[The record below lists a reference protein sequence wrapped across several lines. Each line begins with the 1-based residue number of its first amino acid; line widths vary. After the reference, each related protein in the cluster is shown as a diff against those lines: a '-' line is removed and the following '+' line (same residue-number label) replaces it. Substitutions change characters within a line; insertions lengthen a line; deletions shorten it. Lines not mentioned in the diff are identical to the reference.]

1 MLIMQFSFKPCNDPQ
16 VSQNKLFAE
25 IFILERNYLKK
36 VVHKGEKVNKTMK
49 SA

>member
-16 VSQNKLFAE
+16 TSQNKLFAE

-36 VVHKGEKVNKTMK
+36 AVHRRKK
-49 SA
+49 SIKL